1 MRRLLRSACAA
12 ETEAL
17 GYAFG
22 ALAVPGDV
30 LCLVGGIGVGKSCF
44 ARGFVRAAVGDA
56 QRIVASPTFMLV
68 NEHRAA
74 DAATAARRA
83 PVIDAH
89 HLDLYRLST
98 GTSRADDESLAAL
111 DLPRLF
117 TQGASVV
124 EWAERL
130 GTRAGEGPCRWR
142 GGGSDVD
149 ALTRGG
155 RTLWIDF
162 RHDVDESDD
171 DEGDAPRL
179 LVARDGAASG
189 VRSARAAA
197 AWATAAVHECE
208 ASIARSA
215 CGERESSCASES
227 YLYR

>member
-1 MRRLLRSACAA
+1 MRRLRSACT
-12 ETEAL
+12 EQTEAL

-22 ALAVPGDV
+22 ALAAPGDV
-30 LCLVGGIGVGKSCF
+30 LCLIGGIGVGKSCF

-68 NEHRAA
+68 NEHRAEA
-74 DAATAARRA
+74 TATAARST
-83 PVIDAH
+83 PLVDAH

-142 GGGSDVD
+142 DGGGNGD
-149 ALTRGG
+149 ALTQRG

-162 RHDVDESDD
+162 SYDGDELDD
-171 DEGDAPRL
+171 CEGDAPRL

-197 AWATAAVHECE
+197 AWATASVHACE
-208 ASIARSA
+208 ASIARDA
-215 CGERESSCASES
+215 CWEGQSPRA
-227 YLYR
+227 